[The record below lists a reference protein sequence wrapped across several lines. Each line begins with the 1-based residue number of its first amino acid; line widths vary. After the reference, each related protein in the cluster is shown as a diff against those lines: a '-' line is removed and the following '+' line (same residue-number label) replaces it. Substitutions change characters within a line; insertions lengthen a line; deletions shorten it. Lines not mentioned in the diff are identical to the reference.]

1 MSDIKP
7 RIKSNDLYVFQ
18 LPQDILNS
26 LQLMV
31 FDDSVAEV
39 QTDKPSA
46 VANVKKEASKEDQSV
61 QGRCGTCEI
70 DSKPDGKEHYKT
82 DFHRFNIK
90 RRLNGLSPITLSEF
104 EKLVENEDV
113 ESLSGSDSNSDSED
127 DFYDEDKD
135 KLSSI
140 LEEQLA
146 SMTVSGHS
154 NDGTEGT
161 QNASHLNTRSPQIFF
176 KSPFLEKDEVFA
188 AYKALFSKVSIEMA
202 LETIKNWNQSIQ
214 EKKDDELPYSA
225 LFMVG
230 GGHFA
235 GAIVSHKRLNIKGSM
250 TKNNETLQERA
261 VQFLEHKTFHRY
273 TTRRKQGG
281 SQSAMDNSKG
291 KANSAGSSLRRYN
304 EVALRMDIQQL
315 LNQWQPYLK
324 NCQNIFIRAKSTS
337 DRKIFLDSNTCL
349 DKDDPRIRSFP
360 FTTKRPTGHE
370 LKKAWCQLTYLHIN
384 HKPKVE
390 IKKEVVAKKPDEI
403 RSPVQESTPVVSD
416 PDEIHT
422 RELISLL
429 KKSRAPA
436 LISYLRKNNLDVN
449 FVLKPQDEWFQTPT
463 MLHYASQQGLRNM
476 VLILLSNLKCDPT
489 IKNDAGKTPWALT
502 KKTEVKQAFQM
513 ARHNLGEQFTDWNL
527 SGVGEPLSREDV
539 ESINDQEK
547 QRLDSEQ
554 AKLIEQELSAAKEK
568 QRFEKEASRGPG
580 KVLAPQLSSLQRNTN
595 SLTDDQRMRLMRE
608 QRARAAEARM
618 KLNNSK

>member
-1 MSDIKP
+1 MTDLKP
-7 RIKSNDLYVFQ
+7 RVIKNNDLYVFQ
-18 LPQDILNS
+18 LPEDILNS

-31 FDDSVAEV
+31 FDSSVAEV
-39 QTDKPSA
+39 EPDKPSNF
-46 VANVKKEASKEDQSV
+46 VETKRESPKEEQGV
-61 QGRCGTCEI
+61 LGRCGTCEI
-70 DSKPDGKEHYKT
+70 ESKPDGKEHYKT
-82 DFHRFNIK
+82 DFHRFNLK
-90 RRLNGLSPITLSEF
+90 RKLNDFEPISLSEF
-104 EKLVENEDV
+104 EKLVENDDV

-127 DFYDEDKD
+127 DIYDEDKD

-140 LEEQLA
+140 LEDQLA
-146 SMTVSGHS
+146 NMTVSNEGENS
-154 NDGTEGT
+154 NED
-161 QNASHLNTRSPQIFF
+161 QRASHLNTRSPQIFF
-176 KSPFLEKDEVFA
+176 KSQLLQKDEVLA
-188 AYKALFSKVSIEMA
+188 AYKALFSRSSIEVA
-202 LETIKNWNQSIQ
+202 LETIQKWNHSIS
-214 EKKDDELPYSA
+214 EKPNEEVPYSA

-250 TKNNETLQERA
+250 TKNNETLQERS

-304 EVALRMDIQQL
+304 EIALRMDIQQL

-324 NCQNIFIRAKSTS
+324 KCQNIFIRAKSTS
-337 DRKIFLDSNTCL
+337 DRKIFIDSNTCL
-349 DKDDPRIRSFP
+349 DKNDQRIRSFP

-370 LKKAWCQLTYLHIN
+370 LKKAWCQLTYLHVN
-384 HKPKVE
+384 NKPKAEV
-390 IKKEVVAKKPDEI
+390 KKEVVTEKSNEAKAPPQMSAPE
-403 RSPVQESTPVVSD
+403 VSD
-416 PDEIHT
+416 PNEIHT

-449 FVLKPQDEWFQTPT
+449 FALKPADEYLQTPT

-489 IKNDAGKTPWALT
+489 MKNGAGKTSWDLT
-502 KKTEVKQAFQM
+502 KKTDVKQAFQM
-513 ARHNLGEQFTDWNL
+513 ARYNLGEQFTNWAS

-547 QRLDSEQ
+547 KRLDSEQ
-554 AKLIEQELSAAKEK
+554 AHLIEQELSAAKEK
-568 QRFEKEASRGPG
+568 QRLDKEARRGPG
-580 KVLAPQLSSLQRNTN
+580 KILMPQISSLQRNTN
-595 SLTDDQRMRLMRE
+595 SLNDDQRMRLMRE

-618 KLNNSK
+618 KLNANR